1 VGRGEWYWKLAY
13 EDYAPS
19 GMPDIDQ
26 RQDDWIK
33 METGYWT
40 FCGPCAVA
48 NCFKWFD
55 SKYNEGLGGWPG
67 DGIDAFPLVRDYM
80 DQLAPFSGW
89 DDHDPWNVDHAGT
102 PWNPGVGWPPA
113 TDQPFLPGPQPQPS
127 SMPPWGELVER
138 LAWYF
143 NTDGI
148 QTGYCD
154 HAGANVSDVQQGIQD
169 WLESEMFDDGS
180 YLADTLCVAIT
191 ARPTFAY
198 VESLVEKSENV
209 ILLLGFWYPGEAP
222 VQQQFQEFI
231 RGDINE
237 NGTVDLSDAIA
248 CMQGGP
254 FNCDDAADAND
265 DGVLDTVDCNYIAD
279 YLYGGPPPPP
289 PFPNCGFDPT
299 PDDLDCA
306 SFAACGHWWRVGGHY
321 VTAAGVNSIEQKIA
335 VSDPFIDAAEL
346 GLAEGR
352 VGDGWLIPHPG
363 GSHDPTVHNDE
374 GNVSHDIY
382 AVQVSYDPC
391 ALWRLVD
398 YPVSSDPYYWT
409 ENFFEQNVPGE
420 FLEATQPW
428 DGVSPIYTEVE
439 YCIHVSPWDYRG
451 DVNHS
456 GAVEAGDV
464 VYLIGYLYRGG
475 PPPDPYVLG
484 DVNCDGVVTAGDIV
498 LLLNYLFRGWDVPR
512 CCDP

>member
-1 VGRGEWYWKLAY
+1 VEAGDSVVVTVRFEPTSLGQHDCTIETGNDLCSDVYCTGAGRSPCQVSPTSLDFGTIMVGSHLDKSFTVTNIGQGSLTGTISESCNHYSIVSGEGVYILASGEYLTVTVRFEPATPGQHNCTVETGNGLCSDVYCTGVGRGEWYWKLAY

-180 YLADTLCVAIT
+180 VYQRGYQRERDCRLKRRNCMHAGRA
-191 ARPTFAY
+191 
-198 VESLVEKSENV
+198 
-209 ILLLGFWYPGEAP
+209 
-222 VQQQFQEFI
+222 FQL
-231 RGDINE
+231 R
-237 NGTVDLSDAIA
+237 
-248 CMQGGP
+248 
-254 FNCDDAADAND
+254 
-265 DGVLDTVDCNYIAD
+265 
-279 YLYGGPPPPP
+279 
-289 PFPNCGFDPT
+289 
-299 PDDLDCA
+299 
-306 SFAACGHWWRVGGHY
+306 
-321 VTAAGVNSIEQKIA
+321 
-335 VSDPFIDAAEL
+335 
-346 GLAEGR
+346 
-352 VGDGWLIPHPG
+352 
-363 GSHDPTVHNDE
+363 
-374 GNVSHDIY
+374 
-382 AVQVSYDPC
+382 
-391 ALWRLVD
+391 
-398 YPVSSDPYYWT
+398 
-409 ENFFEQNVPGE
+409 
-420 FLEATQPW
+420 
-428 DGVSPIYTEVE
+428 
-439 YCIHVSPWDYRG
+439 
-451 DVNHS
+451 
-456 GAVEAGDV
+456 
-464 VYLIGYLYRGG
+464 
-475 PPPDPYVLG
+475 
-484 DVNCDGVVTAGDIV
+484 
-498 LLLNYLFRGWDVPR
+498 
-512 CCDP
+512 